1 MLFANEGNLIA
12 LCIYCSTDL
21 LVTNPIYRAPKALAS
36 EALAAGQ
43 SWLLIKSF
51 TEEVRLKPRFKD
63 IRRVNADYC
72 LKQRVIIIN
81 DSIYP
86 TVSKASRTGSVP
98 DSWRRTA
105 KGSSREVCLGERLVQ

>member
-21 LVTNPIYRAPKALAS
+21 LVTNPIYKAPKALAS

-63 IRRVNADYC
+63 IRRVNADC

-86 TVSKASRTGSVP
+86 AVSKASGSVP